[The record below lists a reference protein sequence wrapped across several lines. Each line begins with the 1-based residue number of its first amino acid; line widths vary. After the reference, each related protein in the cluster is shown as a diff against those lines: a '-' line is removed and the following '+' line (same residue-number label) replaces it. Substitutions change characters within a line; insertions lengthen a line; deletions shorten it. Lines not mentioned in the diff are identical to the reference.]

1 MLRESCILLY
11 RLIGIGIYG
20 ERIYNSRWKQCKY
33 VFDKN
38 KAIVDL
44 EHRLGPAS
52 SNYLNVHSLYRQ
64 SHQIIGYQ
72 ISSELPIL
80 VKTTY
85 EAVSSVVALLGS
97 HFPIQ
102 TPTV

>member
-44 EHRLGPAS
+44 EHRLG
-52 SNYLNVHSLYRQ
+52 L
-64 SHQIIGYQ
+64 
-72 ISSELPIL
+72 
-80 VKTTY
+80 
-85 EAVSSVVALLGS
+85 ALS
-97 HFPIQ
+97 TI
-102 TPTV
+102 